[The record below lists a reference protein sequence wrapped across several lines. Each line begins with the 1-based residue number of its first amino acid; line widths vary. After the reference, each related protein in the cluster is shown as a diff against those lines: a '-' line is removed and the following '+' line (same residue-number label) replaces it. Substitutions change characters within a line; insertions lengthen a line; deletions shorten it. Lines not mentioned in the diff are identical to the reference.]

1 MDKPKVSVI
10 VPVYNT
16 AQYLNRCLD
25 SIINQSLDEIE
36 ILVFD
41 DYSTDES
48 VNIIHGFLKKSN
60 KIVFIQNDENVGL
73 GAIRNLGVQ
82 RANGKYIMFVDSD
95 DWIDINACE
104 TLYQIAEKNELE
116 IIVGKYQE
124 NFGEKPQKLE
134 YNLNTE
140 IEINNG
146 ETFIKQYEF
155 TSYVWDKFWLKE
167 HLIAHNL
174 KNEEGRYCEDVS
186 FTLVALLLAKRIASI
201 EYRFIYYYIPNPTSM
216 SRMVPTDKHLRDRL
230 WALSYLMEKIDFY
243 DDKEIIRAIQRMLA
257 IHIRGGLS
265 ILRRYKGNDKGLRDK
280 LLNHIKLAVSKSE
293 TAILKV
299 KQIPFLK
306 RLLIYLSPRLY
317 LKIYGS
323 YNCLKALIK
332 SFRQL

>member
-16 AQYLNRCLD
+16 AQYLSRCLD
-25 SIINQSLDEIE
+25 SIVNQSLSEIE

-41 DYSTDES
+41 DCSTDGS
-48 VNIIHGFLKKSN
+48 VNIIHDFLKKSN
-60 KIVFIQNDENVGL
+60 NIIFIQNDKNVGL

-104 TLYQIAEKNELE
+104 TLYQIAEKNKLE

-124 NFGEKPQKLE
+124 NYGEKPQKVE

-146 ETFIKQYEF
+146 ETFIKQYEI

-174 KNEEGRYCEDVS
+174 KNEEGRYYEDVS
-186 FTLVALLLAKRIASI
+186 FTLVGLLLARRVASI
-201 EYRFIYYYIPNPTSM
+201 KYQFIYYYIPNLTSI
-216 SRMVPTDKHLRDRL
+216 SRMAPTNKHLRDRL
-230 WALSYLMEKIDFY
+230 WVMSYFIEKIDFY
-243 DDKEIIRAIQRMLA
+243 DDKEIVVVIQRMLA
-257 IHIRGGLS
+257 IHIRAGLS
-265 ILRRYKGNDKGLRDK
+265 SLRRYNGSDKVLRKK
-280 LLNHIKLAVSKSE
+280 LLNHIVLALSKSE

-306 RLLIYLSPRLY
+306 RLLIFISPHIYLNIYSSFDRL
-317 LKIYGS
+317 KVF
-323 YNCLKALIK
+323 IK
-332 SFRQL
+332 SVK